1 MSTVKNGQIFL
12 YCFKLQKGLELVPS
26 LQHWVKKMLEVFVI
40 QHTSIWPSFILIG
53 LTIHKK

>member
-12 YCFKLQKGLELVPS
+12 YCFKLQKDLELVPS